1 MVEEVPMSRKPIV
14 FLGLPVVSLV
24 LGVIAGQWFYGLY
37 ERSIPEALKATTSMQ
52 GTRIVFWLHGLGL
65 GVVLSILALVGVA
78 LGRFLSRA
86 PSPGSASPPGTR

>member
-1 MVEEVPMSRKPIV
+1 MSRKPVV
-14 FLGLPVVSLV
+14 FLGLPLVSLV

-65 GVVLSILALVGVA
+65 GVVMAILALIGVA
-78 LGRFLSRA
+78 LGRFVSGPTASGR
-86 PSPGSASPPGTR
+86 PSSPDVR